1 MSQTSQLSGYRPAVL
16 VATSIA
22 AAYGIYYFYT
32 SYSGSHVKSGGLH
45 RSNAVHHPRGERR
58 HNTSIDI
65 TLPGA
70 DFLLGTLRIR
80 QGTRVFEHDL
90 LRPQPPSR
98 ESISEGIGAVT
109 DEFYTEIVHTVAVGM
124 VQNYARLHAD
134 PGLRAQAASAGL
146 DGLLNTPPS
155 NIDPAIVQQ
164 ELERLTRSQVF
175 QSAEQASNPA
185 VGEVAETEDLENDA
199 EPVDGFKGLLYYI
212 AEENSR
218 RKAYV
223 HRGISCGECGETP
236 IRGIRYHCLN
246 CPDFE
251 LCATCEV
258 STAHVKL
265 HVLAK
270 IKIPLPLL
278 SQPSTPLPL
287 WYPGDPKILRGSL
300 DPDIKRGL
308 ARRHELEEPSLDAF
322 YDQFVCTANV
332 SCRVDFLGLD
342 VAIDSNAFN
351 RASTPVY
358 WPQRQPPNALYDR
371 MFAFYDT
378 NKDGLIGFEEF
389 LSGIMYIRG
398 PRRFDTMHRALEG
411 FDMNSDGFL
420 DRSDFLRLLRAKH
433 LLQQQ
438 LISDTL
444 GNNEGGQTMAAQDI
458 LRSRRPISSVFAQED
473 IPHGEQRPRRGK
485 RLDEYGDMQPL
496 PGVGTILGDDEP
508 WPLDSSQL
516 PHERLQRHLSRFDE
530 LLNEHTDGE
539 HTDEEHTD
547 DDSVQQFEQFLAA
560 AALPAGSEVGDAN
573 SHEEHYNNTVAAV
586 SDSQL
591 NDALLRVV
599 EEGLNQILDPMF
611 APAEGLDREAIET
624 RTERFT
630 WRDEIDDLLEQERQ
644 NERDL
649 RLASEV
655 DPLLATAFESYANRI
670 LKHRTTQ
677 PLAFQPQLVPTD
689 ADSLAAREAQIAEQ
703 PLEDL
708 LRAAGYNAV
717 QGPQQPMIDGVS
729 ETDVN
734 LSTQTTDHMMPLN
747 RMSGGPV
754 PASSLEPY
762 PSNNRFRYLA
772 RLDEVDRRMAE
783 RGGPGRLSFDEID
796 AMVRA
801 DDSKQL
807 HGLVTSWLEWA
818 SF

>member
-45 RSNAVHHPRGERR
+45 RSNAVHHPRRERR

-65 TLPGA
+65 TFPGP
-70 DFLLGTLRIR
+70 DFLLGTLHIR

-98 ESISEGIGAVT
+98 QS
-109 DEFYTEIVHTVAVGM
+109 
-124 VQNYARLHAD
+124 
-134 PGLRAQAASAGL
+134 
-146 DGLLNTPPS
+146 
-155 NIDPAIVQQ
+155 
-164 ELERLTRSQVF
+164 VF
-175 QSAEQASNPA
+175 QAAEQASNPA

-212 AEENSR
+212 AEENSK

-251 LCATCEV
+251 LCATCEA

-300 DPDIKRGL
+300 DIDIKRGL
-308 ARRHELEEPSLDAF
+308 ARRYELEEPSLDAF
-322 YDQFVCTANV
+322 YDQFTCTANV
-332 SCRVDFLGLD
+332 SCQVDLLGLD
-342 VAIDSNAFN
+342 VAIDMHTFN
-351 RASTPVY
+351 QALTPVH
-358 WPQRQPPNALYDR
+358 WPQRQPPNAVYDR

-398 PRRFDTMHRALEG
+398 PRRFATMHRALEG

-444 GNNEGGQTMAAQDI
+444 GNNEGGQIMAAQDI
-458 LRSRRPISSVFAQED
+458 LRSRRPISAVFAQED

-530 LLNEHTDGE
+530 LLNV

-547 DDSVQQFEQFLAA
+547 DESIQQFEQFLAEA
-560 AALPAGSEVGDAN
+560 VALPVESGVAHAN

-599 EEGLNQILDPMF
+599 EEGLIQILDPMF
-611 APAEGLDREAIET
+611 APAQGLDREAIET

-630 WRDEIDDLLEQERQ
+630 WRDEIDALLEQERQ

-655 DPLLATAFESYANRI
+655 DPLLATAFESYANRNV
-670 LKHRTTQ
+670 KHRTTQ

-689 ADSLAAREAQIAEQ
+689 AESLAAREAQIAEQ

-729 ETDVN
+729 GTDVN

-747 RMSGGPV
+747 RPSSGPV
-754 PASSLEPY
+754 PVSSLEPY

-772 RLDEVDRRMAE
+772 RLDEVDRRIAE

-796 AMVRA
+796 GMVRA

-807 HGLVTSWLEWA
+807 QGLVTSWLEWA

>member
-1 MSQTSQLSGYRPAVL
+1 MSQPSQLPGYRPAVL

-45 RSNAVHHPRGERR
+45 RSNAVHHPQGERR
-58 HNTSIDI
+58 HNTRIDI
-65 TLPGA
+65 TFP
-70 DFLLGTLRIR
+70 DVHFLLGTLRIR
-80 QGTRVFEHDL
+80 QGTGVFELNL

-98 ESISEGIGAVT
+98 ESITEAIGAVT
-109 DEFYTEIVHTVAVGM
+109 NEFYTEIVHTVAIGM

-134 PGLRAQAASAGL
+134 PGLRAQAASVGL
-146 DGLLNTPPS
+146 GGLLTTPPS
-155 NIDPAIVQQ
+155 DMDPARVQQ

-175 QSAEQASNPA
+175 QAAEQASNLA

-199 EPVDGFKGLLYYI
+199 EPVNGFKGLLYYI
-212 AEENSR
+212 AEENSK

-223 HRGISCGECGETP
+223 HRGISCGECGEIP

-251 LCATCEV
+251 LCATCEA

-300 DPDIKRGL
+300 DVDIKRDL
-308 ARRHELEEPSLDAF
+308 ARRYELEEPSLDAF
-322 YDQFVCTANV
+322 YDQFTCTANV
-332 SCRVDFLGLD
+332 SCQVDLLGLD
-342 VAIDSNAFN
+342 VAIDVHTFN
-351 RASTPVY
+351 QALTPVH
-358 WPQRQPPNALYDR
+358 WPQRQPPNAVYDR

-444 GNNEGGQTMAAQDI
+444 GNNEEGQIMAAQDI

-508 WPLDSSQL
+508 WPLDSSLL

-530 LLNEHTDGE
+530 LLNEHTD
-539 HTDEEHTD
+539 EESVE
-547 DDSVQQFEQFLAA
+547 SVQQAPAEA
-560 AALPAGSEVGDAN
+560 AALPAGSGVAHATAHG
-573 SHEEHYNNTVAAV
+573 EHYNNAVAAV

-599 EEGLNQILDPMF
+599 EEGLNQILNPMF

-630 WRDEIDDLLEQERQ
+630 WRDEIDALLEDERQ

-655 DPLLATAFESYANRI
+655 DPLLATAFESYANRNV
-670 LKHRTTQ
+670 KHRTTQ

-689 ADSLAAREAQIAEQ
+689 AESLAAREAQIAEQ

-717 QGPQQPMIDGVS
+717 QGPQQPMIDGVT

-747 RMSGGPV
+747 RPSGGPV
-754 PASSLEPY
+754 PVSSLEPY

-772 RLDEVDRRMAE
+772 RLDEVDRRIAE
-783 RGGPGRLSFDEID
+783 RGGPGRLSFDEVD
-796 AMVRA
+796 GMVRA

-807 HGLVTSWLEWA
+807 QGLVTSWLEWA

>member
-32 SYSGSHVKSGGLH
+32 SYSGSHVKIGGLH

-58 HNTSIDI
+58 HNTGIDI
-65 TLPGA
+65 TFPGA

-80 QGTRVFEHDL
+80 QGTRAFEHDL

-98 ESISEGIGAVT
+98 ESISEAIGAVT

-146 DGLLNTPPS
+146 DGLLHTPPS

-164 ELERLTRSQVF
+164 ELERLTRSQAF
-175 QSAEQASNPA
+175 QAAEQASNSA
-185 VGEVAETEDLENDA
+185 IGEVAETEDLENDA
-199 EPVDGFKGLLYYI
+199 EPVNGFKGLLYYI
-212 AEENSR
+212 AEENSK

-246 CPDFE
+246 CPNFE
-251 LCATCEV
+251 LCATCEA
-258 STAHVKL
+258 STGHVKL

-270 IKIPLPLL
+270 VKIPLPLL

-287 WYPGDPKILRGSL
+287 WYPGDPKMLRGSL
-300 DPDIKRGL
+300 DVTIKGDL
-308 ARRHELEEPSLDAF
+308 ARRYVLEEPSLDAF
-322 YDQFVCTANV
+322 YDQFICTANV
-332 SCRVDFLGLD
+332 SCRVDLLGLD
-342 VAIDSNAFN
+342 VAIDRNAFN
-351 RASTPVY
+351 QALTPVH
-358 WPQRQPPNALYDR
+358 WPQRQSPNAVYDR
-371 MFAFYDT
+371 MFAYYDT
-378 NKDGLIGFEEF
+378 NKDELIGFEEF

-398 PRRFDTMHRALEG
+398 PRRFATMHRALEG

-433 LLQQQ
+433 ILQQQ
-438 LISDTL
+438 LISDAL
-444 GNNEGGQTMAAQDI
+444 GHNEGEQIMAAQDI

-473 IPHGEQRPRRGK
+473 IPPSEQRPRRGK

-496 PGVGTILGDDEP
+496 PGVETIIGDDEP
-508 WPLDSSQL
+508 WPDATVRHTIGADPSSIL
-516 PHERLQRHLSRFDE
+516 HERLQQHISRWDD
-530 LLNEHTDGE
+530 LLNEHAD
-539 HTDEEHTD
+539 DEHTD
-547 DDSVQQFEQFLAA
+547 DESVQQFERTFAVA
-560 AALPAGSEVGDAN
+560 AALPGGL
-573 SHEEHYNNTVAAV
+573 HYNNTVAAV

-611 APAEGLDREAIET
+611 APVEGQDREAIET

-630 WRDEIDDLLEQERQ
+630 WRDEIDAMLDEELQ

-655 DPLLATAFESYANRI
+655 DPLLATAFESYANRNA
-670 LKHRTTQ
+670 KHCTTE
-677 PLAFQPQLVPTD
+677 PLAFQPQILPTD
-689 ADSLAAREAQIAEQ
+689 AEGLAAREAQIAQQ

-717 QGPQQPMIDGVS
+717 QGPQQAMIDRVS

-734 LSTQTTDHMMPLN
+734 LSTQTTDHMMPRN
-747 RMSGGPV
+747 GSSAGPV

-762 PSNNRFRYLA
+762 PSNNHFRYLA
-772 RLDEVDRRMAE
+772 RLDAVDRRIAE

-796 AMVRA
+796 GMVRA
-801 DDSKQL
+801 DNSKQL
-807 HGLVTSWLEWA
+807 QGLVTGWLELA